1 MMSLKSRD
9 FKSINEN
16 LPSKKPQSLQD
27 ANNELLFQT
36 LRNNM
41 SQRSL
46 SLECMCTN
54 IEQNISKY
62 L

>member
-41 SQRSL
+41 S
-46 SLECMCTN
+46 
-54 IEQNISKY
+54 
-62 L
+62 